1 MKLNNTIYLTDD
13 TIYVK
18 NKKRNNII
26 KYKINKNIILYG
38 KVYNIEKFTKV
49 YSMLLSENKL
59 NNNLFGD
66 TIKIIINPTYTPA
79 DIFFLKT
86 ILEKF
91 NYRKIVFEQETKLY
105 KLNNSN
111 AYLNA
116 FNNYSL
122 LSYIDEY
129 KKIRCFLIPES
140 FFPNFDDLLNYIKS
154 KIENKELYLI
164 GNGDK
169 ISEILEKFEEKYQ
182 NRTYIYTDNEFYLLN
197 SVH

>member
-1 MKLNNTIYLTDD
+1 MKLNNTIYLTDN
-13 TIYVK
+13 TIYKK

-86 ILEKF
+86 IFEKF
-91 NYRKIVFEQETKLY
+91 NYRKIVFEQETKKY
-105 KLNNSN
+105 KLNQSN
-111 AYLNA
+111 AYLNI
-116 FNNYSL
+116 FDNYLL

-129 KKIRCFLIPES
+129 KKTKSFLIPNNY
-140 FFPNFDDLLNYIKS
+140 FNTLNDTLKYIKN
-154 KIENKELYLI
+154 KIANKDLYLI
-164 GNGDK
+164 GKG
-169 ISEILEKFEEKYQ
+169 EILTEIFNSFEKKYQ
-182 NRTYIYTDNEFYLLN
+182 NKTYIYKDSEVFLLI
-197 SVH
+197 

>member
-66 TIKIIINPTYTPA
+66 TIKIIINM
-79 DIFFLKT
+79 
-86 ILEKF
+86 
-91 NYRKIVFEQETKLY
+91 
-105 KLNNSN
+105 
-111 AYLNA
+111 
-116 FNNYSL
+116 
-122 LSYIDEY
+122 
-129 KKIRCFLIPES
+129 
-140 FFPNFDDLLNYIKS
+140 
-154 KIENKELYLI
+154 
-164 GNGDK
+164 
-169 ISEILEKFEEKYQ
+169 
-182 NRTYIYTDNEFYLLN
+182 
-197 SVH
+197 H

>member
-66 TIKIIINPTYTPA
+66 TIKIIINPTYTQA

-86 ILEKF
+86 IFEKF
-91 NYRKIVFEQETKLY
+91 NYRKIIFEQETKKY
-105 KLNNSN
+105 KLNQSN
-111 AYLNA
+111 AYLNI
-116 FNNYSL
+116 FDNYLL

-129 KKIRCFLIPES
+129 KKTKSFLIPNNY
-140 FFPNFDDLLNYIKS
+140 FNTLNDTLKYIKN
-154 KIENKELYLI
+154 KIANKDLYLI
-164 GNGDK
+164 GKG
-169 ISEILEKFEEKYQ
+169 EILTEIFNSFEKKYQ
-182 NRTYIYTDNEFYLLN
+182 NKTYIYKDSEVFLLI
-197 SVH
+197 

>member
-86 ILEKF
+86 IFEKF
-91 NYRKIVFEQETKLY
+91 NYRKIVLEQETKKY
-105 KLNNSN
+105 KLNQSN
-111 AYLNA
+111 AYLNI
-116 FNNYSL
+116 FDNYLL

-129 KKIRCFLIPES
+129 KKTKSFLIPNNY
-140 FFPNFDDLLNYIKS
+140 FNTLNDTLKYIKN
-154 KIENKELYLI
+154 KIANKDLYLI
-164 GNGDK
+164 GKG
-169 ISEILEKFEEKYQ
+169 EILTEIFNSFEKKYQ
-182 NRTYIYTDNEFYLLN
+182 NKTYIYKDSEVFLLI
-197 SVH
+197 

>member
-86 ILEKF
+86 IFEKF
-91 NYRKIVFEQETKLY
+91 NYRKIVFEQETKKY
-105 KLNNSN
+105 KLNQRN
-111 AYLNA
+111 AYLNI
-116 FNNYSL
+116 FDNYLL

-129 KKIRCFLIPES
+129 KKTKSFLIPNNY
-140 FFPNFDDLLNYIKS
+140 FNTLNDTLKYIKN
-154 KIENKELYLI
+154 KIANKDLYLI
-164 GNGDK
+164 GKG
-169 ISEILEKFEEKYQ
+169 EILTEIFNSFEKKYQ
-182 NRTYIYTDNEFYLLN
+182 NKTYIYKDSEVFLLI
-197 SVH
+197 

>member
-38 KVYNIEKFTKV
+38 KVYNIEKFTNV

-86 ILEKF
+86 IFEKF
-91 NYRKIVFEQETKLY
+91 NYRKIVFEQETKKY
-105 KLNNSN
+105 KLNQSN
-111 AYLNA
+111 AYLNI
-116 FNNYSL
+116 FDNYLL

-129 KKIRCFLIPES
+129 KKTKSFLIPNNY
-140 FFPNFDDLLNYIKS
+140 FNTLNDTLKYIKN
-154 KIENKELYLI
+154 KIANKDLYLI
-164 GNGDK
+164 GKG
-169 ISEILEKFEEKYQ
+169 EILTEIFNSFEKKYQ
-182 NRTYIYTDNEFYLLN
+182 NKTYIYKDSEVFLLI
-197 SVH
+197 